1 MILGNK
7 ELKNRYKDTYDDEMF
22 TSNGIDYRLHDVKLI
37 DNRTDLTGIT
47 RGWGK
52 KLPLT
57 KDLNSI
63 LAQEQSD
70 EIYHFKAGEYYLWD
84 LGYHELLDDCIT
96 LFYIRSTLMRGGGQI
111 ISSVGDKGFHGHII
125 VGFICHTDMVI
136 SKNERVVQAVFYKT
150 DKDDVLYDGDYNE

>member
-7 ELKNRYKDTYDDEMF
+7 ELRNRYKDTYDDEMF
-22 TSNGIDYRLHDVKLI
+22 TSNGIDYRLHDVKVI
-37 DNRTDLTGIT
+37 DNHTASPGIT
-47 RGWGK
+47 KKGK

-57 KDLNSI
+57 RDVESLEKADGSDDL
-63 LAQEQSD
+63 
-70 EIYHFKAGEYYLWD
+70 YFFKAGEYYLWD

-125 VGFICHTDMVI
+125 VGFKCHTDMII
-136 SKNERVVQAVFYKT
+136 SKGERVVQAVFYKT